1 MVPNPAAQIIP
12 DLPRFH
18 LATLPHGPI
27 QCLLA
32 LFLTLQE
39 APSSPC
45 MLPSPVSG
53 SIVSR
58 RTPGSL
64 DQRMVLGRARTA
76 WSTGCGASTES
87 WNTDKTTYTEIG
99 TLNGSLLLGVA
110 PRSCQLTG
118 QSICSHPG
126 TFEYRVLCN
135 RHRKQKDRTLSSPTP
150 LCSTHHVG
158 VLQREFSPSPGLFL
172 GDRSARC
179 PSLQESPGCPGH
191 IPPYLTLLKR
201 APPPQ
206 AFTEVS
212 SNTAHVCASF
222 RPRLRSVLGFPNLLG
237 HFSDRKPVYQ
247 AATRTAT
254 CRLLSQP
261 TTSNMLYAVSSETEL
276 KPQTFLCP
284 LLQDL
289 IKPVEGPS
297 ISGWTRPDRVLSI
310 KYSNT
315 VTGNTQGGE

>member
-1 MVPNPAAQIIP
+1 
-12 DLPRFH
+12 
-18 LATLPHGPI
+18 
-27 QCLLA
+27 
-32 LFLTLQE
+32 
-39 APSSPC
+39 
-45 MLPSPVSG
+45 
-53 SIVSR
+53 
-58 RTPGSL
+58 
-64 DQRMVLGRARTA
+64 MVLGRARTA

-315 VTGNTQGGE
+315 VTGNTQGGEWPMRGEFHTKTCMENRRQHTWKAILCSRIRTLSWYPYYPKWFIQSMQSLHKILIASFRNTTIEFV